1 MRAFSLFA
9 LLLLVVT
16 IMACG
21 GTPPSPDEQKLAEL
35 DIPDWYTA
43 PPTDPNYLFEAA
55 TATSRDMQLAVDK
68 CKTSARTGLAEQ
80 YQVKVQGLKKR
91 FREETGMN
99 EDSELLE
106 SFTAVEKSVVS
117 EVMNG
122 TRVKN
127 QKIAVE
133 NGLYRAYILMEYPIG
148 KANQLL
154 MEKMKSNQNLYTRFR
169 ATQAFE
175 ELDKEMKE
183 YEEFQKEQGM
193 IR

>member
-1 MRAFSLFA
+1 MRILSLFA
-9 LLLLVVT
+9 LVLFVVS

-21 GTPPSPDEQKLAEL
+21 STPPEVDPELEAL
-35 DIPDWYTA
+35 DIPVWFTS
-43 PPTDPNYLFEAA
+43 PPTDPNYLFEPS

-91 FREETGMN
+91 FREEVGLN

-122 TRVKN
+122 TRVKE
-127 QKIAVE
+127 QKISVE
-133 NGLYRAYILMEYPIG
+133 NGLFRAYILMEYPIG
-148 KANQLL
+148 KANALL

-169 ATQAFE
+169 ASQAFE
-175 ELDKEMKE
+175 DLDKEMKD
-183 YEEFQKEQGM
+183 YEEFQKDQGM